1 MQGKV
6 ETRVGLFVLAALC
19 VIVYMGFQI
28 GAFRFDRG
36 YYAQYILFFKDIS
49 GLSRKADVK
58 IAGVK
63 VGWVDDITLL
73 SDGSTCAQATVMIL
87 REYHLYSDA
96 CAIVRQDGLLGPH
109 YVEVSPGDP
118 LLSTLASGDALT
130 KPSIAPVSVDE
141 LLHQFKKIAVN
152 VQEVTQTFKEAVG
165 GADGEI
171 RVRSIIDN
179 LHQTAEKMS
188 TFSEVLERTF
198 VRNEENIDTFLA
210 IGTQVQH
217 LAERLDRDVF
227 PSFQDGVEKISTAFD
242 RDLDRIATRLEST
255 AQALEQ
261 ASIQARDGLRNVSSV
276 AGKIDEGKGLIGK
289 LINEDD
295 TYYDL
300 KVAVQGFKN
309 YVTKLDRLQFIF
321 DTHFEGFY
329 RRAEN
334 YEFEDA
340 KGYFDIR
347 IHPNEDYFYLVEIM
361 TSEKGFA
368 YRNREER
375 DYITPDGHVVNPQ
388 DVDVTNP
395 HTFLM
400 VEPKD
405 FYIKR
410 KDKFKRNTFKFGL
423 QFGKIFGNI
432 ALRLGLFEGS
442 GGVGIDFE
450 IPFESENFRWVT
462 TLEFFDMH
470 GWNRRED
477 KRPHLKWVNRMF
489 VMRNIYCVFGAED
502 FVSKRN
508 AGVFAGVGVRFGDD
522 NVKYILSSMSGA
534 GGAAGGLL
542 N

>member
-6 ETRVGLFVLAALC
+6 ETRVGIFVLTALC
-19 VIVYMGFQI
+19 IIAYMGFQI

-36 YYAQYILFFKDIS
+36 YYAQYVLFFKDIA
-49 GLSRKADVK
+49 GLSRKAEVK

-63 VGWVDDITLL
+63 VGWVDEVKLL
-73 SDGSTCAQATVMIL
+73 SDGAHCAQATVMIL
-87 REYHLYSDA
+87 RDYHLYSDA
-96 CAIVRQDGLLGPH
+96 SAIVRQDGLLGPH
-109 YVEVSPGDP
+109 YVEINPGDP
-118 LLSTLASGDALT
+118 LLSTLASGDALSR
-130 KPSIAPVSVDE
+130 PSIAPVSVDE

-152 VQEVTQTFKEAVG
+152 VEEVTQTFKEAVG
-165 GADGEI
+165 GPDGEV
-171 RVRSIIDN
+171 RVKAIIDN
-179 LHQTAEKMS
+179 LQQTAEKMS
-188 TFSEVLERTF
+188 VFSEVLERTF

-210 IGTQVQH
+210 LGTQVQH

-227 PSFQDGVEKISTAFD
+227 PSFQDGVEKISVAFD

-255 AQALEQ
+255 AEALEQ

-295 TYYDL
+295 AYQDL

-321 DTHFEGFY
+321 DTHIEGFY

-334 YEFEDA
+334 YEFEDS
-340 KGYFDIR
+340 KGYFDLR

-375 DYITPDGHVVNPQ
+375 DYITPDGHVVSPQ

-395 HTFLM
+395 NTLLM

-410 KDKFKRNTFKFGL
+410 KEKFKRNTFKFGL

-442 GGVGIDFE
+442 GGVGVDVE
-450 IPFESENFRWVT
+450 LPFEAENFRWVT

-470 GWNRRED
+470 GWNRRDD

-489 VMRNIYCVFGAED
+489 IMRNIYCVFGAED
-502 FVSKRN
+502 FASKRN
-508 AGVFAGVGVRFGDD
+508 AGIFAGFGVRFGDD

-534 GGAAGGLL
+534 GGAGSILS
-542 N
+542 